1 MTVPPVSRITLPAMR
16 TRTKARRQD
25 RPRGTTHA
33 ARPFDLPEPVDLI
46 PITVRTHNNLLLAFE
61 KVCGIHLARWR
72 LLFMIGRKGSCAQ
85 IDLSNETTIGPS
97 VVTRIVKDLQRQKLI
112 VREASADDNRRTMVA
127 LSDKGRALVRAI
139 AVRRAEF
146 LKETLR
152 GLSRDEIA
160 TLESLMQRVR
170 DNLAEMK

>member
-1 MTVPPVSRITLPAMR
+1 MPTK
-16 TRTKARRQD
+16 TKASIRERKN
-25 RPRGTTHA
+25 
-33 ARPFDLPEPVDLI
+33 ARPAVPIRSSRQFDLPEPVDFI
-46 PITVRTHNNLLLAFE
+46 PITVRMHNNLLLAFE

-72 LLFMIGRKGSCAQ
+72 LLFVIGRKGRCAQ

-97 VVTRIVKDLQRQKLI
+97 VVTRIVKDLHRQKLI
-112 VREASADDNRRTMVA
+112 LREASADDNRRTIVA
-127 LSDKGRALVRAI
+127 LSDKGRDLVRAI
-139 AVRRAEF
+139 ASKRAEF

-160 TLESLMQRVR
+160 TLEGLMQRVH